1 MPGHVD
7 ERRFVNRFLRS
18 SAFTLAFGYVAFGIA
33 ALILFAAPLWYA
45 YYVTIQDARI
55 EALRT
60 DAQRLSETFR
70 HQGLSG
76 LSTYIENRVGM
87 QIPGERILLLTDSSL
102 RPLAGNLPAWPSS
115 VPSEPGEYDL
125 PITLYGKDTRAMFV
139 EYVLSGGYHL
149 LLGRDQALFAPLAAR
164 FWIGLSAA
172 IAVLMIS
179 GVVGGLMIR
188 RAVLLRVDGIHNTVQ
203 AIVRGDWTHRLPMK
217 AGSDELN
224 MLSITING
232 MLDQIEQL
240 LHGVRDVSNSIA
252 HDLRTPLA
260 ELRSR
265 LEELSLTRPES
276 EETFAEIDAAVVDV
290 DRVILIFNALLRL
303 AEIDTG
309 MRRSG
314 FVLVNAADVARQA
327 VDFYLP
333 AAELKGIA
341 LSYRG
346 TGPAHLSG
354 DPVLLA
360 QAIGNLIDN
369 ALKYTSAGGAISV
382 EVQELADSRIQITV
396 ADDGPGI
403 PDEEKPKVSARF
415 YRGDASRGTPGVG
428 LGLTLVASVAKVHGG
443 ALELGDNHPGLRA
456 NMVISAQAAGALQP
470 VVAASGGGT
479 SQPVVAASG
488 GGMSQVVGA
497 PSAGG
502 SVAHVDVPF
511 GGGRARGAGLAHATH
526 APTGRT

>member
-1 MPGHVD
+1 M
-7 ERRFVNRFLRS
+7 NKFLRS

-45 YYVTIQDARI
+45 YYVTLQDARR
-55 EALRT
+55 EGLRT
-60 DAQRLSETFR
+60 DSQRLTEIFR
-70 HQGLSG
+70 RQGVSG
-76 LSTYIENRVGM
+76 LSTYIDNRVGM
-87 QIPGERILLLTDSSL
+87 QIPGERILLFADSTL
-102 RPLAGNLPAWPSS
+102 HPLSGNLPSWPAS
-115 VPSEPGEYDL
+115 VPAESGEYDL
-125 PITLYGKDTRAMFV
+125 PITLSGSNTRAMFV
-139 EYVLSGGYHL
+139 ENELPGGYRL
-149 LLGRDQALFAPLAAR
+149 LVGRDQALFAPLAAR
-164 FWIGLSAA
+164 FWFGLAAA
-172 IAVLMIS
+172 IAVLSIA

-188 RAVLLRVDGIHNTVQ
+188 RAVLMRVDGIHNTVQ
-203 AIVRGDWTHRLPMK
+203 AIVRGDWSHRLPTK
-217 AGSDELN
+217 AASDELN
-224 MLSITING
+224 TLSMTING

-265 LEELSLTRPES
+265 LEELSLTRPEA
-276 EETFAEIDAAVVDV
+276 EETFAEIDGAVVDV

-314 FVLVNAADVARQA
+314 FVPVNAADVARQA

-333 AAELKGIA
+333 AAELKGVT

-346 TGPAHLSG
+346 TGPGHLSG

-382 EVQELADSRIQITV
+382 EVHELADSSVQITV

-428 LGLTLVASVAKVHGG
+428 LGLTLVASVAKVHSG

-456 NMVISAQAAGALQP
+456 TMVIAAQTAGALP
-470 VVAASGGGT
+470 TVLASADPAEAGENAVTGAAN
-479 SQPVVAASG
+479 
-488 GGMSQVVGA
+488 VGA
-497 PSAGG
+497 TSAHGG
-502 SVAHVDVPF
+502 SRAAADAHNLRIRSVS
-511 GGGRARGAGLAHATH
+511 
-526 APTGRT
+526 